1 MLICLKNIGIQCTR
15 NYCVYHMCHRKLKIK
30 IAISFKKFQIKTQLS
45 CSCLIVVIFKGRQS
59 SKGFSGRTSQVRT
72 LPPKTHH
79 FREDGKAKSSSKPQ
93 KNNVQDDKLTKSQ
106 SIRKDEPPTDAS
118 YLTKDQL
125 SRILSSLKSA
135 DTEHEP
141 VADLENTYTGQ
152 SVCCLCWRC
161 VILRER
167 RGFSL
172 SFPCCIML
180 CIMVRY
186 TNYRVMCESDQVL
199 HTITLR
205 EYNELN

>member
-1 MLICLKNIGIQCTR
+1 MLICLKNIWIQCTW
-15 NYCVYHMCHRKLKIK
+15 NYCVYHMCHRKLKIDV
-30 IAISFKKFQIKTQLS
+30 AISFKKFQIKIQLS

-72 LPPKTHH
+72 LPPKTNH

-93 KNNVQDDKLTKSQ
+93 KNNDGTDGKLTKSQ

-135 DTEHEP
+135 DTEHES

-152 SVCCLCWRC
+152 SVCCLCWCC

-167 RGFSL
+167 RDFLCL
-172 SFPCCIML
+172 S
-180 CIMVRY
+180 
-186 TNYRVMCESDQVL
+186 
-199 HTITLR
+199 HAA
-205 EYNELN
+205 